1 MAKNEHY
8 PTIIDEMSSNEKHS
22 EIDIGRSGEKALLQS
37 TVGLVEADKAF
48 IVERAIA
55 AMDELIMMA
64 QAGEPLWIPIIHSG
78 TECLN
83 KDEYSSSFPNRIE
96 LKPVKTK
103 SEASRESVVIFMN
116 PTKLVEILMDVEQW
130 STVFSGIVSRAS
142 IIDVLSTGMA
152 GNYNGALQVITAEF
166 HVLSPLVP
174 TQDCNFIR
182 YSKQHDNGTWAVADV
197 SLNNLGPAYIS
208 QCQRRP
214 SGCLIQELSTGF
226 SKVTWVEHVEIDDRY
241 VDNLYKS
248 LVNSGLAF
256 GAKHWITTLHRQCAR
271 LLSPMEKKIHTEYVK
286 VMLTPEGRKSVL
298 KLSKRMMLSYCN
310 SFGVSAAH
318 TCNTLCGDGAT
329 KAKIMAKKNT
339 DDPGMPYGTIVS
351 VASSFWIQFSPE
363 KVFDFLNDE
372 TSRNKWD
379 MIAST
384 GQVYEIMHISNGCDP
399 SSCISLLNLHNSRE
413 SNTHILKETRVDS
426 TASYVIYTSV
436 DTTPLNVVLSGGDPT
451 YVALLPSGFVIH
463 PDGPRHNVG
472 GIIEVGSGGSLLTV
486 AFQIMVHSA
495 LPEDL
500 TCERVAIVN
509 TLTQSV
515 VERIQ
520 NALVSSLSI

>member
-78 TECLN
+78 IECLN
-83 KDEYSSSFPNRIE
+83 KDEYLSSFPNRIE

-152 GNYNGALQVITAEF
+152 GNYNEALQV
-166 HVLSPLVP
+166 
-174 TQDCNFIR
+174 
-182 YSKQHDNGTWAVADV
+182 
-197 SLNNLGPAYIS
+197 
-208 QCQRRP
+208 
-214 SGCLIQELSTGF
+214 
-226 SKVTWVEHVEIDDRY
+226 
-241 VDNLYKS
+241 
-248 LVNSGLAF
+248 
-256 GAKHWITTLHRQCAR
+256 
-271 LLSPMEKKIHTEYVK
+271 
-286 VMLTPEGRKSVL
+286 
-298 KLSKRMMLSYCN
+298 LSKRMMLSYCN

-384 GQVYEIMHISNGCDP
+384 GQVYEIMRISNGCDP